1 MTITVYT
8 TKTCPYCKMEK
19 EFLNSKDVPFKEVL
33 VDEDQKAA
41 EEMIKLSGQY
51 GVPVTV
57 VERDGQKDI
66 IVGWDK
72 RKIAELA
79 GVS

>member
-1 MTITVYT
+1 MTITMYT

-19 EFLNSKDVPFKEVL
+19 DFFDSKGVQYKNIF

-41 EEMIKLSGQY
+41 EEMIKLTGQY

-57 VERDGQKDI
+57 VERDSQKDI
-66 IVGWDK
+66 VVGWDK
-72 RKIAELA
+72 RKLAELA
-79 GVS
+79 GVA